1 MATGLRDASEEAFLG
16 GRWRPARTW
25 AQDPAVADGAVKR
38 VLVVGDIHNHDGV
51 LDATR

>member
-25 AQDPAVADGAVKR
+25 EEDPAVADGAVKR